1 MKNWL
6 SQHAQTLW
14 LALKRLRQNPFA
26 SLLNISVIGIAL
38 SLPGGL
44 YVLLTNL
51 ESLSRQ
57 VSGEPQISLFLSM
70 QAASAEVSQIQA
82 RLKSHPG
89 VRNFQFVP
97 RDQALRELQK
107 AAGIAD
113 VVQSLTQN
121 PLPDAF
127 IIHAKDSSAD
137 ALQRLRDE
145 FRSWPNTAHVQLDSL
160 WAQRL
165 EALLRLGKFVIL
177 LLAILLSFALVAVT
191 FNTIRLQIL
200 THREEIE
207 VAKLIGATHRFI
219 RRPFLYIG
227 VLQGLAGG
235 VVAWAIVAV
244 SIQVLNIGIADL
256 TRLYTTNF
264 QLNQPNTS
272 DSVSLML
279 FSAWLGWLGAWMSVS
294 RHLHQIEPR

>member
-1 MKNWL
+1 VKNWL
-6 SQHAQTLW
+6 SQHVQTLW

-44 YVLLTNL
+44 YVLLNNL

-70 QAASAEVSQIQA
+70 QTASAEVSQIQA

-177 LLAILLSFALVAVT
+177 LLAVLLSFALVAVT

-227 VLQGLAGG
+227 ALQGLAGG

-256 TRLYTTNF
+256 ARLYTANF

-294 RHLHQIEPR
+294 RHLHQIEAR

>member
-6 SQHAQTLW
+6 SHHAQSLW
-14 LALKRLRQNPFA
+14 LALRRLRQNPFA

-227 VLQGLAGG
+227 ILQGLAGG

-256 TRLYTTNF
+256 TKLYTTNF

>member
-6 SQHAQTLW
+6 SQHVQTLW

-44 YVLLTNL
+44 YVLLNNL

-70 QAASAEVSQIQA
+70 QTASAEVSQIQA

-177 LLAILLSFALVAVT
+177 LLAVLLSFALVAVT

-227 VLQGLAGG
+227 ALQGLAGG

-256 TRLYTTNF
+256 ARLYTANF

-294 RHLHQIEPR
+294 RHLHQIEAR

>member
-1 MKNWL
+1 VKNWL

-44 YVLLTNL
+44 YVLLNNL

-70 QAASAEVSQIQA
+70 QAASAEVSQIHA

-227 VLQGLAGG
+227 ALQGLAGG
-235 VVAWAIVAV
+235 VVAWGIVAV

>member
-14 LALKRLRQNPFA
+14 LALKRLKQNPFA

-44 YVLLTNL
+44 YVLLNNL

-82 RLKSHPG
+82 RLKNHPG

-227 VLQGLAGG
+227 ALQGLAGG

-294 RHLHQIEPR
+294 KHLHQIEPR

>member
-1 MKNWL
+1 VKKWF
-6 SQHAQTLW
+6 SYHAQSLW
-14 LALKRLRQNPFA
+14 LALKRLRQNPLA

-38 SLPGGL
+38 SLPSGL
-44 YVLLTNL
+44 YALLNNL

-57 VSGEPQISLFLSM
+57 VSSEPQISLFLSM
-70 QAASAEVSQIQA
+70 QATSADVTQIQA

-97 RDQALRELQK
+97 RDLALRELQK
-107 AAGIAD
+107 AAGISD

-127 IIHAKDSSAD
+127 IIHAKNSSAES
-137 ALQRLRDE
+137 LQVLRDE
-145 FRSWPNTAHVQLDSL
+145 ISTWPNAAHVQLDSL

-165 EALLRLGKFVIL
+165 DALLRLGKLVIL

-200 THREEIE
+200 TQREEIE
-207 VAKLIGATHRFI
+207 VAKLIGATPRFI

-227 VLQGLAGG
+227 ALQGLAGG
-235 VVAWAIVAV
+235 VFAWAIVAI
-244 SIQVLNIGIADL
+244 SIQVLDKGLADL
-256 TRLYTTNF
+256 TKLYSVNF
-264 QLNQPNTS
+264 QLNQLNIS
-272 DSVSLML
+272 DSGSLIL
-279 FSAWLGWLGAWMSVS
+279 FSAWLGLMGAWLSVS

>member
-14 LALKRLRQNPFA
+14 LALKRSRQNPFA

-44 YVLLTNL
+44 YVLLNNL

-70 QAASAEVSQIQA
+70 QAASAEASQIQA

-113 VVQSLTQN
+113 VVQSLAQN

-145 FRSWPNTAHVQLDSL
+145 FRSWPNTAYVQLDSL

-227 VLQGLAGG
+227 ALQGLAGG

-256 TRLYTTNF
+256 ARLYAINF
-264 QLNQPNTS
+264 QLNHLNTS
-272 DSVSLML
+272 DSLSLML

>member
-6 SQHAQTLW
+6 SHHAQSLL

-38 SLPGGL
+38 SLPSGL
-44 YVLLTNL
+44 YVLLNNL
-51 ESLSRQ
+51 ENLSRQ
-57 VSGEPQISLFLSM
+57 VSSEPQISLFLSM
-70 QAASAEVSQIQA
+70 QATSAEVAQIQVQ
-82 RLKSHPG
+82 LKSHPG

-107 AAGIAD
+107 AAGIGD

-127 IIHAKDSSAD
+127 IIHANNSSAE
-137 ALQRLRDE
+137 ALQALRDE
-145 FRSWPNTAHVQLDSL
+145 ISTWPSAAHVQLDSL

-165 EALLRLGKFVIL
+165 DALLRVGKLIIL

-200 THREEIE
+200 TQREEIE

-227 VLQGLAGG
+227 ALQGLAGG

-244 SIQVLNIGIADL
+244 SIQVLNNGIADL
-256 TRLYTTNF
+256 TRLYTINL
-264 QLNQPNTS
+264 QLNQLNPS
-272 DSVSLML
+272 DSLSLML

-294 RHLHQIEPR
+294 RYLHQIEPR

>member
-1 MKNWL
+1 MKYWL
-6 SQHAQTLW
+6 SHHAQSLW
-14 LALKRLRQNPFA
+14 LALKRLLRNPFA
-26 SLLNISVIGIAL
+26 SLLNIGVIGIAL

-44 YVLLTNL
+44 YVLLNNL

-57 VSGEPQISLFLSM
+57 VSSEPQISLFLST
-70 QAASAEVSQIQA
+70 QATPADVAQIQA
-82 RLKSHPG
+82 RLKDHRG

-97 RDQALRELQK
+97 RDKALRELQK
-107 AAGIAD
+107 DAGIGD

-127 IIHAKDSSAD
+127 IIHAKNPTAE
-137 ALQRLRDE
+137 ALEALRNE
-145 FRSWPNTAHVQLDSL
+145 IGSWPHTAHVQLDSL

-165 EALLRLGKFVIL
+165 DALLRLGKLIIL
-177 LLAILLSFALVAVT
+177 LLAILLSVALVAVT

-200 THREEIE
+200 TQRDEIE

-227 VLQGLAGG
+227 ALQGLAGG
-235 VVAWAIVAV
+235 VIAWTIVAV
-244 SIQVLNIGIADL
+244 SIEVLGNAIGDL
-256 TRLYTTNF
+256 ARLYSINF
-264 QLNQPNTS
+264 QLSHLNMS
-272 DSVSLML
+272 DSGSLVL
-279 FSAWLGWLGAWMSVS
+279 FSAWLGWLGAWLSVS

>member
-44 YVLLTNL
+44 YVLLNNL

-70 QAASAEVSQIQA
+70 QAASAEVSQTQA

-165 EALLRLGKFVIL
+165 EALLRLGKLIIL

-227 VLQGLAGG
+227 ALQGLAGG

-256 TRLYTTNF
+256 TRLYTINF

>member
-44 YVLLTNL
+44 YVLLNNL
-51 ESLSRQ
+51 ESLSGQ

-227 VLQGLAGG
+227 ALQGLAGG

-264 QLNQPNTS
+264 QLNQLNTS

>member
-44 YVLLTNL
+44 YVLLNNL

-70 QAASAEVSQIQA
+70 QAASAEASQIQA

-177 LLAILLSFALVAVT
+177 LLAVLLSFALVAVT

-227 VLQGLAGG
+227 ALQGLAGG

-294 RHLHQIEPR
+294 RYLHQIEPR

>member
-1 MKNWL
+1 VKNWL

-227 VLQGLAGG
+227 ILQGLAGG

-256 TRLYTTNF
+256 TKLYTTNF

>member
-6 SQHAQTLW
+6 SQHAQSLL

-38 SLPGGL
+38 SLPSGL
-44 YVLLTNL
+44 YVLLNNL
-51 ESLSRQ
+51 ENLSRQ
-57 VSGEPQISLFLSM
+57 VSSEPQISLFLSM
-70 QAASAEVSQIQA
+70 QATSAEVAQIQVQ
-82 RLKSHPG
+82 LKSHPG

-107 AAGIAD
+107 AAGISD

-127 IIHAKDSSAD
+127 IIHAKNSSAE
-137 ALQRLRDE
+137 ALQALRDE
-145 FRSWPNTAHVQLDSL
+145 ISTWPSAAHVQLDSL

-165 EALLRLGKFVIL
+165 DALLRVGKLIIL
-177 LLAILLSFALVAVT
+177 LLAILLSVALVAVT

-200 THREEIE
+200 TQREEIE

-227 VLQGLAGG
+227 ALQGLAGG

-244 SIQVLNIGIADL
+244 SIQVLNNGIADL
-256 TRLYTTNF
+256 TRLYTINL
-264 QLNQPNTS
+264 QLNQLNHS
-272 DSVSLML
+272 DSLSLML

-294 RHLHQIEPR
+294 RHFHQIEPR